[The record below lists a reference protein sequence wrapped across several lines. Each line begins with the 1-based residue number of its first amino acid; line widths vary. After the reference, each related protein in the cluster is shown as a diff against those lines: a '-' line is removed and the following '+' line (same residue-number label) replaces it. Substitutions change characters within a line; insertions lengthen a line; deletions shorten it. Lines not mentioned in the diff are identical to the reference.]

1 MKKTFKGGIH
11 PPDSKDLSRY
21 CPIRALENL
30 PGQISVLMSQ
40 HIGAICKPVVKKRQE
55 VEKGQLIGNS
65 EAFVSAN
72 VHSPVSGTV
81 KDINLRSHP
90 VLGRVQA
97 VVIEPSEQSP
107 EAPPEQSR
115 FANFTEDD
123 YSAEQI
129 NQSIAEAGI
138 VGMGGAGFPTGVKV
152 GPNPKMPKETMI
164 LNACECE
171 PYITCDYRVM
181 LEWTDQLIAG
191 IKLLRKASGCKKC
204 YIGIENNKPE
214 AVKLLREKTEGEENI
229 ELSVL
234 ETKYPQGGE
243 RQLVNSVLGK
253 VIPTGKI
260 PPMAGVMVCN
270 VATAAAAAEAVC
282 DSAPL
287 THRTVTVTGKGIQT
301 PANLYVPAG
310 TPVQHLIEQ
319 CGGLTEDAVKVVLGG
334 PMTGFSVGELQTPTT
349 KTTGCVLCLT
359 KEEIGEAKYLFKKTP
374 CIRCGRCLS
383 VCPETL
389 NPTKIAHAVK
399 ADRLDL
405 AEKHNIS
412 ACMECGSCSYI
423 CPANIEVTGYIKTG
437 KIRIARANK
446 DMPA

>member
-11 PPDSKDLSRY
+11 PPDNKDLSKD
-21 CPIRALENL
+21 CPITGLIKL

-55 VEKGQLIGNS
+55 VEKGELIGDS
-65 EAFVSAN
+65 EAFVSAK
-72 VHSPVSGTV
+72 VHSPVSGTI

-97 VVIEPSEQSP
+97 VVIEPSEAEP
-107 EAPPEQSR
+107 ACPPEQNS
-115 FANFTEDD
+115 FADFSEDD
-123 YSAEQI
+123 YTPEQI
-129 NQSIAEAGI
+129 NEKIAEAGI

-164 LNACECE
+164 VNACECE

-181 LEWTDQLIAG
+181 LEWTDQFLAG
-191 IKLLRKASGCKKC
+191 IKLLRKASGCRKC

-214 AVKLLREKTEGEENI
+214 AIKLLRERTENEENI

-260 PPMAGVMVCN
+260 PPMVGVMVCN
-270 VATAAAAAEAVC
+270 VSTAAAVAEAVI

-287 THRTVTVTGKGIQT
+287 THRAVTVTGKGVQK
-301 PANLYVPAG
+301 PANLYVPTG
-310 TPVQHLIEQ
+310 TPTEHLIEQ
-319 CGGLTEDAVKVVLGG
+319 CGGLKEEAVKVVLGG

-359 KEEIGEAKYLFKKTP
+359 KEEVGEAKYLFRQTP

-383 VCPETL
+383 VCPEKL